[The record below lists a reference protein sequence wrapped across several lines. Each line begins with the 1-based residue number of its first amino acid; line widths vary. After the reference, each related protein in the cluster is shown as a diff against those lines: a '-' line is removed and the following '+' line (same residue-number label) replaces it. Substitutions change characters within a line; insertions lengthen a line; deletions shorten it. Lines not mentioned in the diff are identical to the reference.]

1 MRILTIAVV
10 SGLGLLA
17 SPLAFADQPA
27 TPTPVSTT
35 STQSEPLVCHALYH
49 EGSVVHKGVC
59 LTQREWDRI
68 RFEQQQE
75 LRNFQQRS
83 LTQSGM

>member
-17 SPLAFADQPA
+17 SPLALADQPV

-35 STQSEPLVCHALYH
+35 STQSEPLVCHAIYH
-49 EGSVVHKGVC
+49 EGSVEQRSTC

-68 RFEQQQE
+68 RFEQQQD

-83 LTQSGM
+83 LTMSGM